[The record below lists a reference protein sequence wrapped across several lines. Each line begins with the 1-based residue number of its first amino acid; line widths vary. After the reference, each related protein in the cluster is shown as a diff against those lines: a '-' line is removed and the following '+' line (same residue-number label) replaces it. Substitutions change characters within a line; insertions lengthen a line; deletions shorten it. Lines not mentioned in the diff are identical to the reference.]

1 MAAGIDRR
9 GVGRPMRLSGILSIY
24 IGRSFLMSFGVIFVV
39 FMGVIY
45 LFDTV
50 ELLRRAA
57 NEAVGMGSILQMGLL
72 KLPNMAQQAFPFAV
86 LFGGMAAFWKLTR
99 SSELVVARAAGV
111 SAWQFLFPVLI
122 VAFCLG
128 IIKIAAFSPLSS
140 ALLARFERLETQYF
154 KGQSSLLS
162 VSPTGLWLRQ
172 ASDNDQSVIHA
183 KSVVIKGTNI
193 LLTDVTIFVNEGADR
208 FFQRIDAKKADLEDG
223 FWHLQSVLLT
233 ERDKEVPLQLPEHWI
248 ATDITLDNINESF
261 APPET
266 MSFWDLP
273 AFINNLERAG
283 FSALRHRMYLH
294 SLLAAPL
301 LLCAMVLIAATF
313 TLKQSRRGNPT
324 YVVVAGIMTG
334 FVLFFLSDV
343 VAALGMRESIP
354 VVLAA
359 WTPSG
364 VSTLLGLALVF
375 HLEDG

>member
-1 MAAGIDRR
+1 
-9 GVGRPMRLSGILSIY
+9 MRLSGILSVY
-24 IGRSFLMSFGVIFVV
+24 IGRSFLQSFAVV
-39 FMGVIY
+39 FAVFLGVIY

-50 ELLRRAA
+50 ELMRRAT
-57 NEAVGMGSILQMGLL
+57 NEAIGVGTILEMGLL

-86 LFGGMAAFWKLTR
+86 LFGGMGSFWRLTR

-111 SAWQFLFPVLI
+111 SAWQFLFPVLV
-122 VAFCLG
+122 VAFALG
-128 IIKIAAFSPLSS
+128 IVKITAFSPLSS
-140 ALLARFERLETQYF
+140 AFLARFDRLETLYF

-172 ASDNDQSVIHA
+172 ASDLDQSVIHA
-183 KSVVIKGTNI
+183 KTVVINGPNIQLKG
-193 LLTDVTIFVNEGADR
+193 VTIFVNEGADR
-208 FFQRIDAKKADLEDG
+208 FLQRIDAKQAELEDG
-223 FWHLQSVLLT
+223 FWHLETVMLT
-233 ERDKEVPLQLPEHWI
+233 ERDKEVPLALSEHWV
-248 ATDITLDNINESF
+248 ATDITLNNINESF

-273 AFINNLERAG
+273 PFIANLERAG

-334 FVLFFLSDV
+334 FLLFFLSDV
-343 VAALGMRESIP
+343 IAALGMRESIP

>member
-1 MAAGIDRR
+1 
-9 GVGRPMRLSGILSIY
+9 MRLSRILSVY
-24 IGRSFLMSFGVIFVV
+24 IGRNFLMSFGVV
-39 FMGVIY
+39 FAVFLGVIY
-45 LFDTV
+45 MFDTL
-50 ELLRRAA
+50 ELMRRAA
-57 NEAVGMGSILQMGLL
+57 NESIAVTTLMQMGLL
-72 KLPNMAQQAFPFAV
+72 KLPNTAQQAFPFAV
-86 LFGGMAAFWKLTR
+86 LFGGMGAFWRLTR

-111 SAWQFLFPVLI
+111 SAWQFLFPVLV
-122 VAFCLG
+122 VAFGLG
-128 IIKIAAFSPLSS
+128 VIKIAAFSPLSS
-140 ALLARFERLETQYF
+140 ALLGRFEHLETQYF
-154 KGQSSLLS
+154 RGQSSLLS

-183 KSVVIKGTNI
+183 KTVAIKGTSI
-193 LLTDVTIFVNEGADR
+193 LLSGVTIFVNEGADK

-223 FWHLQSVLLT
+223 FWHLQDVTLT
-233 ERDKEVPLQLPEHWI
+233 ERDKDVPLHLPEHWI
-248 ATDITLDNINESF
+248 ATDITLNNINESF

-266 MSFWDLP
+266 MSFWALP
-273 AFINNLERAG
+273 AFIANLERAG
-283 FSALRHRMYLH
+283 FSALRHRMYFH

-313 TLKQSRRGNPT
+313 TLKQTRRGNPT
-324 YVVVAGIMTG
+324 YVLVAGIMAG
-334 FVLFFLSDV
+334 FILFFMSDV

>member
-1 MAAGIDRR
+1 
-9 GVGRPMRLSGILSIY
+9 MRLSGILSVY
-24 IGRSFLMSFGVIFVV
+24 IGRSFLLSFGVVFVV
-39 FMGVIY
+39 FLGIIY
-45 LFDTV
+45 MFDTI
-50 ELLRRAA
+50 ELMRRAA
-57 NEAVGMGSILQMGLL
+57 TNDPIGMGTILQMGLL
-72 KLPNMAQQAFPFAV
+72 KLPHMAQQAFPFAV
-86 LFGGMAAFWKLTR
+86 LFGGMSAFWRLTR

-122 VAFCLG
+122 VAFALG
-128 IIKIAAFSPLSS
+128 VIKITAFSPLSS
-140 ALLARFERLETQYF
+140 ALLGRFDRMETQYF

-172 ASDNDQSVIHA
+172 ASDADQSVIH
-183 KSVVIKGTNI
+183 SQSLSIDGPNI
-193 LLTDVTIFVNEGADR
+193 RLDRVTIFINEGADK
-208 FFQRIDAKKADLEDG
+208 FFQRIDAKKANLEDG
-223 FWHLQSVLLT
+223 FWHLEGVSVT
-233 ERDKEVPLQLPEHWI
+233 ERDKEVPLALPEHWI
-248 ATDITLDNINESF
+248 ATDITLNNINESF

-273 AFINNLERAG
+273 AFIANLDRAG
-283 FSALRHRMYLH
+283 FSALRHRMYFH

-324 YVVVAGIMTG
+324 YVVVGGILTG

-354 VVLAA
+354 VVMAA

>member
-1 MAAGIDRR
+1 
-9 GVGRPMRLSGILSIY
+9 
-24 IGRSFLMSFGVIFVV
+24 VI
-39 FMGVIY
+39 
-45 LFDTV
+45 
-50 ELLRRAA
+50 
-57 NEAVGMGSILQMGLL
+57 
-72 KLPNMAQQAFPFAV
+72 
-86 LFGGMAAFWKLTR
+86 
-99 SSELVVARAAGV
+99 
-111 SAWQFLFPVLI
+111 
-122 VAFCLG
+122 
-128 IIKIAAFSPLSS
+128 
-140 ALLARFERLETQYF
+140 
-154 KGQSSLLS
+154 
-162 VSPTGLWLRQ
+162 
-172 ASDNDQSVIHA
+172 
-183 KSVVIKGTNI
+183 
-193 LLTDVTIFVNEGADR
+193 
-208 FFQRIDAKKADLEDG
+208 
-223 FWHLQSVLLT
+223 LT

-273 AFINNLERAG
+273 AFIHNLERAG

-294 SLLAAPL
+294 TLLAAPL

>member
-1 MAAGIDRR
+1 
-9 GVGRPMRLSGILSIY
+9 MRLSGILSIY
-24 IGRSFLMSFGVIFVV
+24 IGRSFLMSFLVMFAV
-39 FMGVIY
+39 FLGVIY

-50 ELLRRAA
+50 ELMRRAS
-57 NEAVGMGSILQMGLL
+57 NESIGMGVIIQMGLL

-86 LFGGMAAFWKLTR
+86 LFGGMGAFWRLTR

-111 SAWQFLFPVLI
+111 SAWQFLAPVLV
-122 VAFCLG
+122 VAFALG
-128 IIKIAAFSPLSS
+128 VIKIAAFSPLSS
-140 ALLARFERLETQYF
+140 ALLSRFDRLETLYF
-154 KGQSSLLS
+154 RGQSSLLS

-172 ASDNDQSVIHA
+172 ASDSDQSVIHS
-183 KSVVIKGTNI
+183 KSVSISGPNI
-193 LLTDVTIFVNEGADR
+193 RLSGVTIFVNEGADR
-208 FFQRIDAKKADLEDG
+208 FFQRIDAKTADLEDG
-223 FWHLQSVLLT
+223 FWHLENVLLT

-248 ATDITLDNINESF
+248 ATDITVNNINESF

-273 AFINNLERAG
+273 AFIANLERAG
-283 FSALRHRMYLH
+283 FSALRHRMYFH

-354 VVLAA
+354 VALAA

>member
-1 MAAGIDRR
+1 
-9 GVGRPMRLSGILSIY
+9 MRISSILSIY
-24 IGRSFLMSFGVIFVV
+24 IGRSFLVSFGVIFGV
-39 FMGVIY
+39 FLGIIY

-50 ELLRRAA
+50 ELIRRAA
-57 NEAVGMGSILQMGLL
+57 NGNVGMGTVLQLSLL
-72 KLPNMAQQAFPFAV
+72 KLPNMSQQAFPFAV

-111 SAWQFLFPVLI
+111 SAWQFLLPVLV
-122 VAFCLG
+122 VAFALG
-128 IIKIAAFSPLSS
+128 IVKTAAFSPLSS
-140 ALLARFERLETQYF
+140 ALLGRFERLESQYF
-154 KGQSSLLS
+154 KGQSSMLS

-183 KSVVIKGTNI
+183 KSVAINGSNI
-193 LLTDVTIFVNEGADR
+193 QLTAVTIFVNEGADR
-208 FFQRIDAKKADLEDG
+208 FQQRIDAQKANLEDG
-223 FWHLQSVLLT
+223 FWHLEGVTLT
-233 ERDKEVPLQLPEHWI
+233 ERDKEVPLLLPEHWI
-248 ATDITLDNINESF
+248 PTDITVNNINESF

-273 AFINNLERAG
+273 AFIANLERAG
-283 FSALRHRMYLH
+283 FSALRHRMYFH
-294 SLLAAPL
+294 TLLAGPL

-334 FVLFFLSDV
+334 FLLFFISDV
-343 VAALGMRESIP
+343 VAALGLRESIP